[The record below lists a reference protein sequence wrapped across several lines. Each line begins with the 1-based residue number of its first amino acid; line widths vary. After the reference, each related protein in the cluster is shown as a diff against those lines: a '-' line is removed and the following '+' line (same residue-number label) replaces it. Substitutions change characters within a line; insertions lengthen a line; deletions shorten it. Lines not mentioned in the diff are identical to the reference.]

1 MVEYEDGS
9 YFCFSC
15 STPFKSAPKDKEPE
29 MSKPEKLSIKDVQ
42 NLPVR
47 GFKERK
53 IPKDICE
60 FFEVKVSYDEDGD
73 IEKHYYPYDEN
84 TVFNVRRLP
93 KTFSRMGKMSK
104 LFGQDKFNAGGKR
117 LIICEGEIDAL
128 SVAKAAKD
136 KYNKVY
142 PVVAMPGSAY
152 TNLILNNRKWVRSFQ
167 EVVIC
172 FDEDA
177 AGDTA
182 RSKAIQ
188 IIGYDK
194 AKVCKLP
201 EKDANDVLIKKGGR
215 ALLNAI
221 FDATEFVPAGI
232 IDKDELWDSLV
243 EYNKIQSIPYPNCLD
258 GLNSKLKGRR
268 YGEITLFIS
277 GTGCFQKGTKAL
289 RASGESVNIED
300 VKVGDQLMGDDGT
313 PRTVLKLNRGREQMA
328 KITLRDGSSFVCNK
342 SHILSLFD
350 VNTTKFVDMT
360 LNEYIGVSSNNLLAY
375 KSIFEDGYIHYT
387 AYSFK
392 VEMLEEE
399 DDYYG
404 FQLDGNKRFLLD
416 NFIVVHNCGKS
427 TIMREIVMDVVKN
440 SEEKVG
446 IVALEESPAET
457 ARKLSGMALNRNPA
471 NEEIPEDELKV
482 GFDEVFK
489 DNRII
494 LLDHQGA
501 MQDNTII
508 DNIEYMCLMGATT
521 IIIDHITILVSEG
534 MGHLTGN
541 EAQDKMMNELL
552 RIVKTY
558 PVWLGVISHLRKT
571 PNSAKSF
578 EEGEI
583 PTLDAIKGSGS
594 VKQISFDIVGFGRNL
609 TADEDEERNT
619 IRIAVLKSR
628 YSGLTGGVPGAIYD
642 SKTGR
647 LKRASAIDNFTEDMG
662 D

>member
-1 MVEYEDGS
+1 MGVAVRYKLPCFKCSSSDAMVEYEDGS

-142 PVVAMPGSAY
+142 PVVAIPGSAY

-277 GTGCFQKGTKAL
+277 GTG
-289 RASGESVNIED
+289 
-300 VKVGDQLMGDDGT
+300 
-313 PRTVLKLNRGREQMA
+313 
-328 KITLRDGSSFVCNK
+328 
-342 SHILSLFD
+342 
-350 VNTTKFVDMT
+350 
-360 LNEYIGVSSNNLLAY
+360 
-375 KSIFEDGYIHYT
+375 
-387 AYSFK
+387 
-392 VEMLEEE
+392 
-399 DDYYG
+399 
-404 FQLDGNKRFLLD
+404 
-416 NFIVVHNCGKS
+416 CGKS

-609 TADEDEERNT
+609 TAEDDEERNT
-619 IRIAVLKSR
+619 IRMAVLKSR

-647 LKRASAIDNFTEDMG
+647 LKRASAMDNFTEDMG